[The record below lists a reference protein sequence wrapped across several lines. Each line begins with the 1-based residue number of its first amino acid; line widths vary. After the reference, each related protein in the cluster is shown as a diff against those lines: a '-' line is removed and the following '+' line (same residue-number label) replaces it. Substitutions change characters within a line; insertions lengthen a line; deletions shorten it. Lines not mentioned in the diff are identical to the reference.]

1 MNIQDDKPS
10 EKATGS
16 RKRKHDE
23 IDLVSGMETADD
35 VSYTWRQLFDKLN
48 QRCET
53 PGNHEEEHDS
63 PQETSQQAPLNNETL
78 SPLSGSPTRGSF
90 ELAQVPNTDLG
101 NTLLHSVTDVLGRE
115 GEASEEGGSR
125 TFVDVTDK
133 SSDTEE
139 WCSSG
144 DDLESDVS
152 SSSKD

>member
-23 IDLVSGMETADD
+23 INPVSGLETADD
-35 VSYTWRQLFDKLN
+35 GPYTWPQLFDKLN
-48 QRCET
+48 QRGKK
-53 PGNHEEEHDS
+53 PRNPKEEHES
-63 PQETSQQAPLNNETL
+63 LQETSQQVLRDNETL
-78 SPLSGSPTRGSF
+78 SPTQGSF
-90 ELAQVPNTDLG
+90 EPAQVPDIDLG
-101 NTLLHSVTDVLGRE
+101 NTLSPSVTDVPDRE

-133 SSDTEE
+133 SSETEE

-144 DDLESDVS
+144 DDPESDAS